1 MTDEFTDLE
10 NELKQLRPRAL
21 PAPLVGRIAEKL
33 AEPPRSRSPLA
44 DWRTWILP
52 AAAAALLAVTVT
64 SIPFLVREKSVTPEA
79 AAVQMPAIQPAI
91 TPATTTFTSTQSPR
105 LHPVRATNVLY
116 DAVDEGIVYL
126 DGETPAQRM
135 RLSYLDTIT
144 WENPK
149 GGASLQWTV
158 PREEILFVPVTA
170 N

>member
-1 MTDEFTDLE
+1 M
-10 NELKQLRPRAL
+10 
-21 PAPLVGRIAEKL
+21 PAPLIGRVAEKL
-33 AEPPRSRSPLA
+33 AEPPRRRGLLA

-52 AAAAALLAVTVT
+52 AAAAAALAVTVT
-64 SIPFLVREKSVTPEA
+64 SIPFLVSKREVTPQTA
-79 AAVQMPAIQPAI
+79 TVQ
-91 TPATTTFTSTQSPR
+91 TPADPANTASAPNTPAAR

-116 DAVDEGIVYL
+116 EAVDEGIVYL
-126 DGETPAQRM
+126 DEDTPAQRM

-158 PREEILFVPVTA
+158 PREEIYFVPVTA

>member
-1 MTDEFTDLE
+1 MTDDFTDLE
-10 NELKQLRPRAL
+10 QELKQMRPRAL
-21 PAPLVGRIAEKL
+21 PTPLIGRVAGKIAG
-33 AEPPRSRSPLA
+33 PSSRRSLLS

-64 SIPFLVREKSVTPEA
+64 SIPFLVRESAVVPESA
-79 AAVQMPAIQPAI
+79 AAQPAASHATVA
-91 TPATTTFTSTQSPR
+91 TPAPAPAR
-105 LHPVRATNVLY
+105 LQPVRATNVLY
-116 DAVDEGIVYL
+116 DAVNEGIVYL
-126 DGETPAQRM
+126 DEDTPAQRM

-158 PREEILFVPVTA
+158 PREEIYFVPVTA